1 MPLDRK
7 RRIFRSSSLAPAR
20 RRLDVHPTLLL
31 GATGA
36 LLVGGLILLS
46 DPGALFGRVPAPAGT
61 ISAVPQQVAVVDG
74 GTLRL
79 GEVVLRLRG
88 VAAPVRG
95 ELCHGHGGQRFDCG
109 GAAAE
114 ALAALVRDRPVSCHL
129 AGRDA
134 TGVIEGACEAGGV
147 DLNRALV
154 GEGYA
159 RAEGRDAALRSAE
172 GDARAAG
179 RGLWA
184 FGAL

>member
-7 RRIFRSSSLAPAR
+7 RRIFRASSLVPAR

-36 LLVGGLILLS
+36 LLVGGLILFS

-61 ISAVPQQVAVVDG
+61 ISALPQQVAVVDG

-79 GEVVLRLRG
+79 GDVVLRLRG
-88 VAAPVRG
+88 VAAPARG
-95 ELCHGHGGQRFDCG
+95 EVCHDHGGQRFDCG

-134 TGVIEGACEAGGV
+134 TGVVQGACEAGGAE
-147 DLNRALV
+147 LNQALV
-154 GEGYA
+154 AAGFA
-159 RAEGRDAALRSAE
+159 RADGGDAALRAAE
-172 GDARAAG
+172 GDARAAR

-184 FGAL
+184 FDAL